1 MDAGWQIAFDK
12 GLGGEVVFQGGVTKY
27 SVLEA
32 RWGGGVGCR
41 CRKVRLIAL
50 LTNFKLNY

>member
-12 GLGGEVVFQGGVTKY
+12 GLGGEVVFQGVTKC

-32 RWGGGVGCR
+32 GWGGGGMQVQEG
-41 CRKVRLIAL
+41 K
-50 LTNFKLNY
+50 TNCIVNEF